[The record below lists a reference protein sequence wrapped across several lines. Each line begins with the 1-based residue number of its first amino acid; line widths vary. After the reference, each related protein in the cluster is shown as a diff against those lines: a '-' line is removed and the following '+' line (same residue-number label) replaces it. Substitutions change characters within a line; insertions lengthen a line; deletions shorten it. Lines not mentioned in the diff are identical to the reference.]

1 MTCNHLDHLDHLLAA
16 PCYSLLAP
24 APRVLHVDGDS
35 DTALVLSTLL
45 VPETVVTHAPTL
57 AEALLALER
66 GQYALVVLDPDLPD
80 GDGASLL
87 QALDRMPGAPQV
99 LLYSARTPDESQ
111 AGSAYL
117 PKPWT
122 SPRQL
127 WRTVSGLLGIG
138 PLTVSGIPA

>member
-1 MTCNHLDHLDHLLAA
+1 MTCNQLDHFDHLLPA
-16 PCYSLLAP
+16 PGYTLLAS
-24 APRVLHVDGDS
+24 APRVLHVDSDS

-57 AEALLALER
+57 AEALLALEH

-87 QALDRMPGAPQV
+87 QALDRMQAAPQV
-99 LLYSARTPDESQ
+99 VLYSARMP
-111 AGSAYL
+111 AGGRSGHAYL

-138 PLTVSGIPA
+138 PLTVSEIPA